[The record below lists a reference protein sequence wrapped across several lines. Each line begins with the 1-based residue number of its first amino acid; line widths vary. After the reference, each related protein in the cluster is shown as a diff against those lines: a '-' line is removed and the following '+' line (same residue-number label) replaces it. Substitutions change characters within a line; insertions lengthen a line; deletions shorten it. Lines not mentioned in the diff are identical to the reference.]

1 MHCEQQDIDCT
12 QRVASINQLN
22 KFPGLFYI
30 YIKYININ
38 TQAAAVEG
46 VEYLILYKNDK
57 FKSCERTKL
66 RLEY

>member
-46 VEYLILYKNDK
+46 VEFY
-57 FKSCERTKL
+57 TKMININHVK
-66 RLEY
+66 EQN

>member
-30 YIKYININ
+30 HIKYININ

-46 VEYLILYKNDK
+46 VEFY
-57 FKSCERTKL
+57 TKMINL
-66 RLEY
+66 NHVKEQN

>member
-22 KFPGLFYI
+22 KFLGLFYI

-46 VEYLILYKNDK
+46 VEFY
-57 FKSCERTKL
+57 TKMINL
-66 RLEY
+66 NHVKEQN

>member
-1 MHCEQQDIDCT
+1 MDFMSCELKDTNCT

-22 KFPGLFYI
+22 KFLGLFYI

-46 VEYLILYKNDK
+46 VEFY
-57 FKSCERTKL
+57 TKMINL
-66 RLEY
+66 NHVKEQN

>member
-1 MHCEQQDIDCT
+1 MHCEQQYIDCT

-46 VEYLILYKNDK
+46 VEFY
-57 FKSCERTKL
+57 TKMINL
-66 RLEY
+66 NHVKEQN

>member
-12 QRVASINQLN
+12 QRVARINQLN

-46 VEYLILYKNDK
+46 VEFY
-57 FKSCERTKL
+57 TKMINL
-66 RLEY
+66 NHVKEQN

>member
-1 MHCEQQDIDCT
+1 MHSEQQDIDCT

-46 VEYLILYKNDK
+46 VEFY
-57 FKSCERTKL
+57 TKMININHVK
-66 RLEY
+66 EQN

>member
-46 VEYLILYKNDK
+46 VEFY
-57 FKSCERTKL
+57 TKMINL
-66 RLEY
+66 NHVKEQN

>member
-12 QRVASINQLN
+12 QTVASINQLN

-46 VEYLILYKNDK
+46 VEFY
-57 FKSCERTKL
+57 TKMININHVK
-66 RLEY
+66 EQN

>member
-12 QRVASINQLN
+12 QTVASINQLN

-46 VEYLILYKNDK
+46 VEFY
-57 FKSCERTKL
+57 TKMMNINHVK
-66 RLEY
+66 EQN